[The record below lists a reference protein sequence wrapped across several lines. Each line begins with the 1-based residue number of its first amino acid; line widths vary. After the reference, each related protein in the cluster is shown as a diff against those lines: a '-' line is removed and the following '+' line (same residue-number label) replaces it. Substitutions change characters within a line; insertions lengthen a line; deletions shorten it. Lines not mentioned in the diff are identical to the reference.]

1 MTALGTLGGL
11 ASPPCGAHRR
21 AASDHRLEPPAL
33 WLHEAPAPSP
43 QPGPQVCRCQEGE
56 PRELCS
62 RAQAHTVHT
71 HVHTCQR
78 ARTEPSHLR
87 RAAHARVLPGC
98 AIRDSGWVCGPFQ
111 GMTTGPGDSHP
122 RGGGATEPAL
132 PGAQGC
138 LCEERF
144 SPACS
149 APGCCSLGPGSHRP
163 ISALREGGGEHGA
176 ETRELPGAGLLGRS
190 QGHGAGPGA
199 QRMQGRQDELA
210 LPRSTCWRGAAER
223 RRLSLKQRR

>member
-1 MTALGTLGGL
+1 MTALGTLGAL

-21 AASDHRLEPPAL
+21 AASDHRHEPPGL

-43 QPGPQVCRCQEGE
+43 QPGPQVCRCWEGE

-62 RAQAHTVHT
+62 RAQAHTAHA

-87 RAAHARVLPGC
+87 REARACVLPGC
-98 AIRDSGWVCGPFQ
+98 TIRDSGWVCGPFQ

-132 PGAQGC
+132 SEPRAVYARSGFHLPALRPGAAALG
-138 LCEERF
+138 
-144 SPACS
+144 
-149 APGCCSLGPGSHRP
+149 LGPTDQSQ
-163 ISALREGGGEHGA
+163 LREGGGEHGA

-190 QGHGAGPGA
+190 QARGAGPGPRGCRGV
-199 QRMQGRQDELA
+199 RMSRPCHGPPAGGGRRNVVVCL
-210 LPRSTCWRGAAER
+210 
-223 RRLSLKQRR
+223 